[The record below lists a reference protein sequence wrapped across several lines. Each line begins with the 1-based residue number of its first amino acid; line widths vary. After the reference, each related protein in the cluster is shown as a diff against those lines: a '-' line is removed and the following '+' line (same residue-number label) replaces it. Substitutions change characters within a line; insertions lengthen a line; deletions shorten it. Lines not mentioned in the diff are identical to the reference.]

1 MQRETEGETKK
12 TKRIRNKNYYLS
24 FSLLKEQS
32 LHWMAK
38 CAAFALGKRMSL
50 LTH

>member
-1 MQRETEGETKK
+1 MQKESEGETKK

-24 FSLLKEQS
+24 FNSLKELS
-32 LHWMAK
+32 LQWMAK
-38 CAAFALGKRMSL
+38 CAAFALGRRMSQ